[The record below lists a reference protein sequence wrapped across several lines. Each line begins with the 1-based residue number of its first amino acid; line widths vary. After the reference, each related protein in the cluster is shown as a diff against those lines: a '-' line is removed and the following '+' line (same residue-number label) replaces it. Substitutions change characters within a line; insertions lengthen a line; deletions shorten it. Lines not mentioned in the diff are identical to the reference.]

1 MNDKLLRAAI
11 YIRVSTAEQQIHGK
25 SLQAQREFLENYAKE
40 HNMVIAGIY
49 ADEGKTARKELKKRK
64 AIHSLLNAV
73 KRQEI
78 DIILFWKMDRW
89 FRSVS
94 DFYKVQDVLDEH
106 KVKWVAVAEPN
117 MNMDTRDGR
126 LNLNIV
132 LSIGQNEV
140 DTTSERIKFTN
151 ESIVNSGRT
160 IFGSGNMP
168 FGYTTK
174 CTNGEKRVVK
184 DEEKAEMVVDLFEF
198 YLMRQNKS
206 EVIKHMQDT
215 YGIVFTRT
223 MFDTM
228 LASEFYI
235 GKYRNNEK
243 YCPAYLTPV
252 EWGRVQEVK
261 KRNIRAKKSDRV
273 YVFAGLIK
281 CPECGRKLCG
291 SGISRKNRHGISK
304 SYSYYRCN
312 KHAIDHI
319 CNFKDK
325 ISQVKIENYLLN
337 NLEYE
342 FSEFKVRTMQ
352 ANALK
357 KRKPAKRSSDKIK
370 REINNLNLMFQKERI
385 TFDYYDKEYMKLEN
399 ELKELNSIVEEPQ
412 KDFGHIDDI
421 LNSDFIGV
429 YEDLDMISRQ
439 SFWHNCIK
447 EIVIDKNGGIERID
461 FF

>member
-25 SLQAQREFLENYAKE
+25 SLQAQREFLENYAQE

-151 ESIVNSGRT
+151 ESIVNNGRV
-160 IFGSGNMP
+160 IFGDVSMP
-168 FGYTTK
+168 FGYKTGYIG
-174 CTNGEKRVVK
+174 GEKRVVK
-184 DEEKAEMVVDLFEF
+184 DETKEEMVSEF
-198 YLMRQNKS
+198 FDHYLLRQSKS
-206 EVIKHMQDT
+206 EAIKYMQDT
-215 YGIVFTRT
+215 FGIAFTRT
-223 MFDTM
+223 MLNTM
-228 LASEFYI
+228 LSSEFYI
-235 GKYRNNEK
+235 GKYRNNEN
-243 YCPAYLTPV
+243 YCPTYISK
-252 EWGRVQEVK
+252 EKWNKIQEISS
-261 KRNIRAKKSDRV
+261 RNIRAKKSDRV
-273 YVFAGLIK
+273 YIFAGLIR
-281 CPECGRKLCG
+281 CPICGRKLCG
-291 SGISRKNRHGISK
+291 SGINRVYKSGTK
-304 SYSYYRCN
+304 RSYSYYRCN
-312 KHAIDHI
+312 KSVIDHL
-319 CNFKDK
+319 CNFSPK
-325 ISQVKIENYLLN
+325 ISQASMENYLLD
-337 NLEYE
+337 NLE
-342 FSEFKVRTMQ
+342 SEYHAFRVRTMQ
-352 ANALK
+352 ANALQK
-357 KRKPAKRSSDKIK
+357 KKPVKRSPDKIK

-399 ELKELNSIVEEPQ
+399 ELKEVNNVAEEPQ
-412 KDFGHIDDI
+412 KDFRHMDDI
-421 LNSDFIGV
+421 LKSDFIGV
-429 YEDLDMISRQ
+429 YGDLDMISRQ

-447 EIVIDKNGGIERID
+447 EIVIDKNGEIDRID